1 MIKFEYKKP
10 LAKGSDLNS
19 LITFYESV
27 PNEGPEPG
35 EDIENTLY
43 TCWANVKTVW
53 MKDHEQA
60 KTNGTMEDLTI
71 IMRDAQGQFVPDNKH
86 HISVTDFIGKKYNV
100 KSVQP
105 DLRDKRFIIIVAGLN
120 S

>member
-1 MIKFEYKKP
+1 LIKFEYKKP
-10 LAKGSDLNS
+10 LAKGSDLNNQIS
-19 LITFYESV
+19 FYESV

-35 EDIENTLY
+35 ESKDTVLY

-60 KTNGTMEDLTI
+60 KTNGTLEDLTI
-71 IMRDAQGQFVPDNKH
+71 IIRDTGGQFVPNNKH
-86 HISVTDFIGKKYNV
+86 YVSVESFGDKRYNV

-105 DLRDKRFIIIVAGLN
+105 DLRDKRFIVVVVGLVL
-120 S
+120 